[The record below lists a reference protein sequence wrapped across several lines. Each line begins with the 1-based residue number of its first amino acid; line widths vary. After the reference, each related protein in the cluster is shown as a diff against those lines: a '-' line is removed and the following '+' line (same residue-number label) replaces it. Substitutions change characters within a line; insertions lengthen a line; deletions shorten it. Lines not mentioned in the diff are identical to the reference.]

1 MKNFKILDC
10 TLRDGGYYTNWD
22 FKPQLVDKYLKS
34 VEELPIDY
42 IEIGYRNLK
51 QSVYKGEFFYTP
63 LETLKKVKS
72 LTSKSIVLIVD
83 EKNLSED
90 DIKQVVEPCRE
101 YIEMIRIAIDPE
113 RFDFGIKKASIVRKL
128 GYKVAFNVMYLSKW
142 IDDNS
147 FSQKIKWN

>member
-22 FKPQLVDKYLKS
+22 FKPQLVEKYLKAM
-34 VEELPIDY
+34 EELPIDY

-72 LTSKSIVLIVD
+72 LTSKSIVLIID
-83 EKNLSED
+83 ES
-90 DIKQVVEPCRE
+90 VS
-101 YIEMIRIAIDPE
+101 
-113 RFDFGIKKASIVRKL
+113 FDFFQKALNINDKNNIIFDNLLKSYSLLYYHSKL
-128 GYKVAFNVMYLSKW
+128 F
-142 IDDNS
+142 
-147 FSQKIKWN
+147 